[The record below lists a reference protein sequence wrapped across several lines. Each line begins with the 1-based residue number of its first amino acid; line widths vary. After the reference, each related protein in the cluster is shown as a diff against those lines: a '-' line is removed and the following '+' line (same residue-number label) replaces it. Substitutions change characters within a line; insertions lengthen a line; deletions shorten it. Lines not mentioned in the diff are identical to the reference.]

1 MAERRVRGG
10 GIRAARI
17 AALLILLAA
26 GVARAEPYAVG
37 AALEPFELADQHDQ
51 VRKVDTSRRALLF
64 TRDMDAGDVLKQA
77 LAADG
82 GRLLDAAG
90 AVYVADVSG
99 MPALVLRI
107 FALRKM
113 RERPYPMLLDRDGS
127 QTARLPVEPGK
138 VSLLVLDALRVKEIR
153 YLGSPEEIRAA
164 LAPSKE

>member
-1 MAERRVRGG
+1 MSAL
-10 GIRAARI
+10 RAI
-17 AALLILLAA
+17 ALLLVFASTA
-26 GVARAEPYAVG
+26 ARAEPYAVG

-51 VRKVDTSRRALLF
+51 VRRVDAARRALLF
-64 TRDMDAGDVLKQA
+64 TRDMQAGDVLKQA

-82 GRLLDAAG
+82 AALLDAAG

-99 MPALVLRI
+99 MPALVLRM

-113 RERPYPMLLDRDGS
+113 RARPSPMLLDRDGS
-127 QTARLPVEPGK
+127 QTARLPVEAGK

-164 LAPSKE
+164 LAPPKD